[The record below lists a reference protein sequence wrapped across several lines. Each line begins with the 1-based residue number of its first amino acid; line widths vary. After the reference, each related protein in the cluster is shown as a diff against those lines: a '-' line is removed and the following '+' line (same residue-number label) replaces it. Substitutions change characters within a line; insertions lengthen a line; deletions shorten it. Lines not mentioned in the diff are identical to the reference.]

1 MCVVG
6 ANETMVGGPVVFTGV
21 ITKVLMAGFPKNME
35 VFLVNPV
42 LDPVEA
48 HVHGFGALLADS
60 AISNAGGNRVVSLY
74 WRRRLW
80 PSHILECLADDG
92 GFLGVNK
99 EGGEFSFSSG

>member
-1 MCVVG
+1 
-6 ANETMVGGPVVFTGV
+6 MVFAGV

-60 AISNAGGNRVVSLY
+60 AISDAGCDRVVGLH